1 MDTDDLPN
9 KETPMIQSSKYLL
22 LCCLAASSLVACM
35 ATDPGQS
42 AVTGADEQ
50 TASQASTVPSNVSP
64 TGEVGGS
71 QSVIT
76 PRATNAT
83 ACFQL
88 NNGGATFFINANI
101 DLSTYPYNIVGG
113 NIGGNICDA
122 PNWTLTSGTVGG
134 SLTINGTH
142 TGTGACAAT
151 IQVTGNFGAPDTY
164 PGTYGFPTSAFP
176 HRTMFL
182 GFNRACP

>member
-1 MDTDDLPN
+1 
-9 KETPMIQSSKYLL
+9 MIQSSKHLL
-22 LCCLAASSLVACM
+22 LSCLAASSLAACM

-42 AVTGADEQ
+42 AVAGADEQ

-64 TGEVGGS
+64 SGELGGS

-88 NNGGATFFINANI
+88 NNGAVTFFVNANL
-101 DLSTYPYNIVGG
+101 DVGVYPYNIVGG

-122 PNWTLTSGTVGG
+122 PNWSLTGGTVGNTI
-134 SLTINGTH
+134 TINGTH
-142 TGTGACAAT
+142 TGAGACAAT
-151 IQVTGNFGAPDTY
+151 IQISGNFGAPDTY
-164 PGTYGFPTSAFP
+164 VGQYGFPAAAFP

-182 GFNRACP
+182 GFNRSCP